1 MKCSVLHA
9 ISGLQCD
16 SELGLQHID
25 LLPKKHLIGLG
36 RWLRTCKHE
45 GLFESQP
52 YCKSWVL
59 GRGEMDKYLEFIAQ
73 LAYLVSEFQVSW
85 ETLSQIWVRGSLMKT
100 RVSKSLQAYNSYTC
114 MHTHPTP
121 QHTQP
126 LISYW
131 VWCGELGLIKKI
143 GSVHFSLTYCA

>member
-1 MKCSVLHA
+1 MKCSDLRV
-9 ISGLQCD
+9 ISGLQCG

-36 RWLRTCKHE
+36 RWRRTCKHE

-52 YCKSWVL
+52 YSKSWVL
-59 GRGEMDKYLEFIAQ
+59 GRGEMDKYLKFIAQ

-114 MHTHPTP
+114 MHT
-121 QHTQP
+121 P
-126 LISYW
+126 LNIHNLSYPIGFGVVSW
-131 VWCGELGLIKKI
+131 VWLRNWFCPLLSDLLCIK
-143 GSVHFSLTYCA
+143 